1 MPEVKSI
8 FLIIE
13 FIEVTVRSRIGR
25 RKCQSTIG
33 SNHSTGN
40 TNKIGQ
46 RENNIKPYKAVRT
59 AKLSLDISVDPSKLS
74 AIGEQ
79 KDVSAIGN
87 PVQEIK
93 SALPTCAN

>member
-1 MPEVKSI
+1 MPEVKSNS
-8 FLIIE
+8 LIIE
-13 FIEVTVRSRIGR
+13 FIEVTARSRIGR
-25 RKCQSTIG
+25 RECQSTSG

-40 TNKIGQ
+40 TDKVGQ

-79 KDVSAIGN
+79 KDVSAI
-87 PVQEIK
+87 
-93 SALPTCAN
+93 